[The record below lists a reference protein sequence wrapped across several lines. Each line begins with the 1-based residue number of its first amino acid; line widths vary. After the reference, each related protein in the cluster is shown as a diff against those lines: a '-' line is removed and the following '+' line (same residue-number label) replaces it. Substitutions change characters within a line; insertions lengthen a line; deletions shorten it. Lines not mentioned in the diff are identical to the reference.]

1 MAKKLF
7 SVLAIMLALLVPAMA
22 APVGAAQ
29 LKGTYSFQV
38 AGITTTNKNVPVEK
52 ITVGTIS
59 FNGAGKATF
68 LSVSQY
74 NQQSGGGPVK
84 GTVAIYKVA
93 GNVGTLT
100 IAGAKGG
107 TVSLSL
113 GSYNAAG
120 IATVIQLFIPDT
132 QPSLGTAVLQ

>member
-7 SVLAIMLALLVPAMA
+7 SVLAIMFALLVPAMA

-29 LKGTYSFQV
+29 LKGTYSF
-38 AGITTTNKNVPVEK
+38 IMTTNKNVPVEK
-52 ITVGTIS
+52 ITAGTIS

-100 IAGAKGG
+100 IAGPKGG

-120 IATVIQLFIPDT
+120 IATVIQMFIPDT